1 LKRLSWEEPVH
12 GCDHEG
18 VQRGPER
25 PGEVVEADLRRRI
38 DSGEWETG
46 QALPSVAQLAEDYG
60 VSPGVIQRVHRRLEA
75 AGLVRIVARWGVFRA
90 EH

>member
-25 PGEVVEADLRRRI
+25 PGERVEADLRRRI
-38 DSGEWETG
+38 GAREWKAG
-46 QALPSVAQLAEDYG
+46 QMLPTVAQLAEHYA
-60 VSPGVIQRVHRRLEA
+60 VSPGVIQRVERRLEA
-75 AGLVRIVARWGVFRA
+75 AGLVRIVARWGVFRS
-90 EH
+90 